1 MHSVASYR
9 YRSCLAPTVCRAS
22 GKGAFPFPR
31 VFCDESVASSSFRS
45 KLIAAVEDSLLSL
58 HLFLFVVAST
68 LVCCFPAIIMAK
80 KKSNHEERSTASAND
95 APTIQGYVED
105 ELELLQVDLGDMVK
119 MKQVLDEAV
128 VLAVNQHV
136 EEEYSWDNRKLM
148 IMFAACVSACVAQF
162 VPIPFPES
170 RPILGLC
177 GAIYFLLSGVLQ
189 FITTFMD
196 KDAILLTKPVVDAP
210 KTNTDMKK
218 YGLRIRSQ
226 LPRFSE
232 WYTVI
237 VQFQRSNDTS
247 AVSPYVEQ
255 TWSVGQ
261 FFDKEGYFDEVGLTQ
276 RVDQLLERFKAGKFD
291 DEASKSKK
299 D

>member
-1 MHSVASYR
+1 
-9 YRSCLAPTVCRAS
+9 
-22 GKGAFPFPR
+22 
-31 VFCDESVASSSFRS
+31 
-45 KLIAAVEDSLLSL
+45 
-58 HLFLFVVAST
+58 
-68 LVCCFPAIIMAK
+68 MAK
-80 KKSNHEERSTASAND
+80 KKSNSSIEPEERSTATASSGDD

-136 EEEYSWDNRKLM
+136 EEEYSWDNLKLM

-170 RPILGLC
+170 RPILGIC
-177 GAIYFLLSGVLQ
+177 GALYFLLSGVLQ
-189 FITTFMD
+189 FITTFID
-196 KDAILLTKPVVDAP
+196 KDAILLTKPVENAP
-210 KTNTDMKK
+210 KTNTDMGK
-218 YGLRIRSQ
+218 YGMRIRSQ

-237 VQFQRSNDTS
+237 VQFQLEDKN
-247 AVSPYVEQ
+247 AVSPYVDQ

-276 RVDQLLERFKAGKFD
+276 RVDQLLVRFKAGKFD
-291 DEASKSKK
+291 EAKSKK
-299 D
+299 E

>member
-1 MHSVASYR
+1 
-9 YRSCLAPTVCRAS
+9 
-22 GKGAFPFPR
+22 
-31 VFCDESVASSSFRS
+31 
-45 KLIAAVEDSLLSL
+45 
-58 HLFLFVVAST
+58 
-68 LVCCFPAIIMAK
+68 MAK
-80 KKSNHEERSTASAND
+80 KKSNKEAEEESSTPAASSGDEGA
-95 APTIQGYVED
+95 TIQGYVED

-128 VLAVNQHV
+128 VLAINQRV
-136 EEEYSWDNRKLM
+136 EEEYSWDNLKLM

-170 RPILGLC
+170 RPILGVC
-177 GAIYFLLSGVLQ
+177 GALYFLLSGILQ
-189 FITTFMD
+189 FITTFID
-196 KDAILLTKPVVDAP
+196 KDAILLTKPLENAP
-210 KTNTDMKK
+210 KTNTEMGKH
-218 YGLRIRSQ
+218 GLRIRSQ

-237 VQFQRSNDTS
+237 IQFQLEDKN

-291 DEASKSKK
+291 KAKSKK
-299 D
+299 E

>member
-1 MHSVASYR
+1 
-9 YRSCLAPTVCRAS
+9 
-22 GKGAFPFPR
+22 
-31 VFCDESVASSSFRS
+31 
-45 KLIAAVEDSLLSL
+45 
-58 HLFLFVVAST
+58 
-68 LVCCFPAIIMAK
+68 MAK
-80 KKSNHEERSTASAND
+80 KKSNSSTSEPEERSTASSND
-95 APTIQGYVED
+95 EAPTIPGYVED

-136 EEEYSWDNRKLM
+136 EEEHSWDNWKLL
-148 IMFAACVSACVAQF
+148 IMFAACVAACVAQF

-170 RPILGLC
+170 RPILGIC
-177 GAIYFLLSGVLQ
+177 GALYFILSGILQ
-189 FITTFMD
+189 FITTFID
-196 KDAILLTKPVVDAP
+196 KDAILLTKPLENAP
-210 KTNTDMKK
+210 KTNADMAK
-218 YGLRIRSQ
+218 YGMRIRSQ

-237 VQFQRSNDTS
+237 VQFQLDDKN

-261 FFDKEGYFDEVGLTQ
+261 FFDKEGYFDEVGLAQ

-291 DEASKSKK
+291 EPKSKK